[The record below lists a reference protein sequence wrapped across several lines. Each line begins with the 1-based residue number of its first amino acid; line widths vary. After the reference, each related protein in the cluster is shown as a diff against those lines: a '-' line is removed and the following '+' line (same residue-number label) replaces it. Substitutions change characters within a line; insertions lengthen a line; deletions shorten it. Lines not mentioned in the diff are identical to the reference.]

1 MTKGMKTFN
10 LTRSPLHFCY
20 PRVVENFQNDFE
32 HPKWNQ
38 PDQDSSYVDRDLK
51 DMDGIAQSQWMYV
64 RMLINRPRVTENFV
78 KVRVRQLPYFWISK
92 ILVVNILIFYFVEK
106 FLHEYNFIII
116 VGYIIPTLWNDR
128 SIFI

>member
-1 MTKGMKTFN
+1 M
-10 LTRSPLHFCY
+10 
-20 PRVVENFQNDFE
+20 ENFQNDFE

-38 PDQDSSYVDRDLK
+38 PDQDSSYVDRDLR

-92 ILVVNILIFYFVEK
+92 ILVVNILIFYFLEK